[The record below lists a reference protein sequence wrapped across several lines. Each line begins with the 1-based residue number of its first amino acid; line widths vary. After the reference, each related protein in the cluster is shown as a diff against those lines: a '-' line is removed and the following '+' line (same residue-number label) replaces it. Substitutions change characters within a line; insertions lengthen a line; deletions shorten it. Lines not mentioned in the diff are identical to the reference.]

1 MTHILIRGG
10 TEAGWIADNPVL
22 MDREFGVETD
32 TLRTKFGDGVTPWN
46 LLDYASISFAEI
58 AGIVG
63 GKAPLASPAFTG
75 NPTAPTPGLG
85 VDDESIATTEFV
97 KGQGYLTSTSG
108 LATLASPTFTGD
120 PKAPTPTTG
129 DNDTSIATTAFVK
142 AQSYAPL
149 ASPVFTGNPTSP
161 TPTAGDN
168 DTSVATTAFVTG
180 AITTATNVVGKRI
193 SGEFTANSGLLAA
206 NAGSAS
212 DVVVTHSLGVAP
224 SIVMGH
230 LEDGAWS
237 YQFGWFVT
245 SRTTT
250 QVAFKFWNN
259 GPSGPGSAILRFRLL
274 Y

>member
-63 GKAPLASPAFTG
+63 SKAPLASPAFTG

-149 ASPVFTGNPTSP
+149 ASPVFTGNPTAP

-193 SGEFTANSGLLAA
+193 SGEFTANSGSIAA
-206 NAGSAS
+206 QGQSGLIT
-212 DVVVTHSLGVAP
+212 VTHSLGVIP
-224 SIVMGH
+224 SIVTGH
-230 LEDGAWS
+230 LEEVSWAH
-237 YQFGWFVT
+237 YMGWRIDT
-245 SRTTT
+245 KTTT
-250 QVAFKFWNN
+250 QVSFYFANN
-259 GPSGPGSAILRFRLL
+259 HPSAAAQGILRFRLL